1 MGQLERRAE
10 VISGGAST
18 FTILQT
24 GLGRRWPMHVQ
35 KYFDKLRGVDDHIYK
50 TVRTVLTRDP
60 VSVELNPDC
69 DTSKDALLFTNVQK
83 MAASVCKFESRE
95 LGFKKGGVCFPNLIA
110 KLLCFRPI
118 DIYTNLSCNIA
129 NANVLEIGYTLVDRV

>member
-1 MGQLERRAE
+1 MAFVTLVRQPGERKMGQLERRAE

-50 TVRTVLTRDP
+50 TVLCLLVTR
-60 VSVELNPDC
+60 SVR
-69 DTSKDALLFTNVQK
+69 S
-83 MAASVCKFESRE
+83 
-95 LGFKKGGVCFPNLIA
+95 
-110 KLLCFRPI
+110 
-118 DIYTNLSCNIA
+118 
-129 NANVLEIGYTLVDRV
+129 